1 MWFTAAIAIAVLAG
15 LWVAWT
21 FYMGLTHTF
30 SVDTTFAATNHSV
43 VGGTSSFTV
52 GVTNSSGSDIKD
64 FVIYVRVEG
73 GDDWFEHHAVTS
85 SGRCSADQS
94 RGLFRCGPIA
104 KGSSASFTIEGT
116 SIDAGT
122 FHYVFNYAD
131 DRGGGDMSTVQGSSQ
146 QWTETVSR

>member
-15 LWVAWT
+15 LWVVWT

-30 SVDTTFAATNHSV
+30 SVDTTFTATNHSV

-52 GVTNSSGSDIKD
+52 GVTNSSGSDIKN

-85 SGRCSADQS
+85 SGPCSADQS

-104 KGSSASFTIEGT
+104 KGSSASFTIEAT
-116 SIDAGT
+116 STDAGT

-146 QWTETVSR
+146 QWTEEVSR